1 MQIEIVSVATSYTK
15 TAKGGYSTAEVQYV
29 NEGGQS
35 RKQKVVSFGN
45 PKVFDTLKEAI
56 AGQKYDITTTQ
67 NGDFTNWSSA
77 TLLAEGAP
85 AASSSAP
92 AAKTAA
98 VSQYETRDER
108 NARQRLIVRQSCL
121 SNAVTILATG
131 SKSPPET
138 QAVKDLAN
146 ELVAFVFEA
155 PDLFEQPDD
164 IPY

>member
-1 MQIEIVSVATSYTK
+1 MQIEISSVSTAFKK
-15 TAKGGYSTAEVQYV
+15 TDKGGFLTATVEYI
-29 NEGGQS
+29 NEGGQQ
-35 RKQKVVSFGN
+35 RKQNVVSFGN
-45 PKVFDTLKEAI
+45 PKVFDTVKNATP
-56 AGQKYDITTTQ
+56 GQKFEVTITK
-67 NGDFTNWSSA
+67 NGDFSNWSAITPLADGAA
-77 TLLAEGAP
+77 TTG
-85 AASSSAP
+85 SSAP
-92 AAKTAA
+92 IKTAA